1 MSSREESMD
10 GQTSSSYSEDTSPL
24 GEEAAYAL
32 PEDTQQDGSSE
43 TSEVSMVVHNGSISE
58 DVAPP
63 RILLDDIPAQ
73 NVSDSTIDNSRVA
86 SYVTE
91 CQAYHSRLFEA
102 KHNNCNVIEDRQTE
116 MAARLITMMRPLEG
130 FAGLYP
136 ATVPEATE
144 ELIN

>member
-10 GQTSSSYSEDTSPL
+10 GQTSSSYSEDTSPF
-24 GEEAAYAL
+24 GEEAAYAP

-63 RILLDDIPAQ
+63 RILLNDGPAQ
-73 NVSDSTIDNSRVA
+73 NVPGYTINNSRVT

-91 CQAYHSRLFEA
+91 CQADHYRLFEA
-102 KHNNCNVIEDRQTE
+102 NHNNNVIEDRQTE
-116 MAARLITMMRPLEG
+116 MATRLITMMRPLEG
-130 FAGLYP
+130 FTGLYP
-136 ATVPEATE
+136 TTIPEATE